1 MYILFLFERFLS
13 KTKGN
18 QYNMVRFQYLALLID
33 SVKCPMKS
41 NIEAIILLNTKW
53 ETLSFRE
60 KLALKSLRNRSI
72 KLFENVIFSA
82 EKSNSI
88 ANLGGVQLR
97 SETYLFDIIKFD
109 ELLSR
114 FQRTLRDIFILKR
127 DFYNLI
133 ADGEVNLL

>member
-1 MYILFLFERFLS
+1 M
-13 KTKGN
+13 
-18 QYNMVRFQYLALLID
+18 ALLID

-88 ANLGGVQLR
+88 ANLGGV
-97 SETYLFDIIKFD
+97 
-109 ELLSR
+109 
-114 FQRTLRDIFILKR
+114 
-127 DFYNLI
+127 
-133 ADGEVNLL
+133 

>member
-1 MYILFLFERFLS
+1 
-13 KTKGN
+13 
-18 QYNMVRFQYLALLID
+18 
-33 SVKCPMKS
+33 MKS

-88 ANLGGVQLR
+88 ANLGGV
-97 SETYLFDIIKFD
+97 
-109 ELLSR
+109 
-114 FQRTLRDIFILKR
+114 
-127 DFYNLI
+127 
-133 ADGEVNLL
+133 